1 MPCPDPRSEPSNSN
15 GAECIMPR
23 SNKIKISNNI
33 SEIQRINNH
42 IAQLSREWKL
52 PNKTV
57 FDITITIEEIVTN
70 IINYGSVRKDHFII
84 VTFLLL
90 DEVLVIQIQDD
101 GGEFNPLEPPDPD
114 GLSPEDRE
122 KVMRGLNLA
131 EALSDSLRYTR
142 KNGINTTL
150 IQKKVTQY

>member
-1 MPCPDPRSEPSNSN
+1 MPK
-15 GAECIMPR
+15 
-23 SNKIKISNNI
+23 SNKIKIANNI

-42 IAQLSREWKL
+42 IAQLSKKWRL

-70 IINYGSVRKDHFII
+70 IVTRGSVKKDHFII

-101 GGEFNPLEPPDPD
+101 GGEFNPLEPPEPD
-114 GLSPEDRE
+114 DVPPEERE
-122 KVMRGLNLA
+122 KILRGLNLA
-131 EALSDSLRYTR
+131 EALSDSLKYVR

-150 IQKKVTQY
+150 IQKRVTQY